1 MILCFAGFAV
11 RLRTDDAHAINACN
25 PVLHALDAT
34 NSQGLALVIRT
45 VPMNC
50 FNRNLLVVTATV
62 MGRPRCSHGMRRA
75 PSRHGAF
82 PALQAHNKCS
92 DGKDIWRAGFSARIN
107 RNRVGGERGG
117 DSRNDVERGLQTL
130 HAALQTKEILR
141 GLTLLCLPV

>member
-82 PALQAHNKCS
+82 PALQAHTNAAMEKTFGVLAS
-92 DGKDIWRAGFSARIN
+92 RQGSIEIAL
-107 RNRVGGERGG
+107 GGRGG
-117 DSRNDVERGLQTL
+117 GTHATTL
-130 HAALQTKEILR
+130 NVVCKRCTLR
-141 GLTLLCLPV
+141 CKRKRYFVG